1 MISCYNHFIIQDI
14 SGWDIRKV
22 ENLEYMFWYAYAFKQ
37 NLCSWRVK
45 DFPFNKCSGIFGGS
59 GCQNKG
65 NPVDTSSPFCE
76 SHCFKCF
83 ENRGA
88 LVNAVNSC
96 NAPSKQTSGECTSQ
110 KEVHGWPM
118 SEWCFGPGVTDM
130 SSLFAGAR
138 EFNEDI
144 RNWDVSKVTNMGE
157 MFSGAFTFNQDI
169 SQWDVSRVTNMRGMF
184 RNARKFDQVRRELF
198 VCMHLERYGS
208 STPCH
213 YY

>member
-76 SHCFKCF
+76 TQC
-83 ENRGA
+83 GGI
-88 LVNAVNSC
+88 L
-96 NAPSKQTSGECTSQ
+96 
-110 KEVHGWPM
+110 
-118 SEWCFGPGVTDM
+118 D
-130 SSLFAGAR
+130 SSIDEIYVG
-138 EFNEDI
+138 
-144 RNWDVSKVTNMGE
+144 
-157 MFSGAFTFNQDI
+157 
-169 SQWDVSRVTNMRGMF
+169 
-184 RNARKFDQVRRELF
+184 
-198 VCMHLERYGS
+198 GS
-208 STPCH
+208 SVCDALDH
-213 YY
+213 MSVDVEV